1 MGYANPTAKSGKP
14 IFVPGGVS
22 KAGAQEVS
30 NPGRLSRYAA
40 PVQAAQN
47 KALRLEVDKLTK
59 WVASLEEKVSAVAEA
74 APAVA
79 APASVDRRDALTPQS
94 DAAAAIDVLLDRL
107 AKLDAAAVRP
117 GSAPPAPVRYDS
129 LPKSDAG
136 TVVSWSADAY
146 GKAKQPGWY
155 HTSRKQIYQHRSKL
169 AKEAPTGVFVSH
181 SKYADEAFRIK
192 STGRL
197 AF

>member
-1 MGYANPTAKSGKP
+1 MRANPVLFFVQQA
-14 IFVPGGVS
+14 FVP
-22 KAGAQEVS
+22 
-30 NPGRLSRYAA
+30 
-40 PVQAAQN
+40 
-47 KALRLEVDKLTK
+47 
-59 WVASLEEKVSAVAEA
+59 
-74 APAVA
+74 APAG
-79 APASVDRRDALTPQS
+79 RRDALTPQS
-94 DAAAAIDVLLDRL
+94 GAAGAIDVLLDRL

-129 LPKSDAG
+129 LPKEDAG
-136 TVVSWSADAY
+136 TVVSWSADAF

-169 AKEAPTGVFVSH
+169 AKEAPTGVFSSH
-181 SKYADEAFRIK
+181 TKYADEAFRIK